1 MLQKSIDFRFILLLI
16 GLLGI
21 GGFLNMQ
28 TTPALQA
35 GGTPTT
41 ANPIL
46 FVTQIPIAADFATIG
61 STFANHRA
69 TLSSAGRGGDL
80 WIRYPNGTLKNLT
93 ETAGYGTDGF
103 QGADGIGV
111 RDPAVYWD
119 GTKAIFSMVI
129 GSPTAQY
136 QVNTYRWQ
144 LYEITGLGLNDTP
157 VITKVPNQPED
168 FNNISPIYGTDDRII
183 FTSDRPRN
191 GAEHL
196 YPQLDEY
203 ESTPTNTGLW
213 SLDPTDGD
221 LILLNHAPSGDF
233 SPMIDSNGR
242 IVFTQWDHLQ
252 RDQQADADAL
262 TPNGQAVPYGAFN
275 YSSELENS
283 VPLNDATEIFPEPRA
298 ERTDLLQG
306 TNQVGHSFNHFF
318 PWMIEQ
324 DGTEGEVLLHLG
336 RQELH
341 GYIPASLNDDPNV
354 IEFYGQYSRTNSNS
368 ILNMF
373 HIEEDPTALE
383 TYFGVDAPEFQ
394 THSAGHIISLN
405 TAGLNADQVVVNYVT
420 DPDNNNG
427 RYREPL
433 PMSDGALVAVYS
445 SYDGAETGSGF
456 NSDYNF
462 RLYTLANSG
471 GEMVAS
477 APLTNGISKNISY
490 WDPDSMV
497 SYNGVLWELN
507 PVEVKVRTRPAVTP
521 ITLESPEQTVFDD
534 KGVNVAEFQQ
544 FLVDNNL
551 ALAISR
557 DVTSRD
563 DLDRQQPFNLRVSNG
578 GVQTIGASGE
588 IYDVAYLQ
596 FFQGMQ
602 IRGYNNFRDGRRVIA
617 QPMFNAFNP
626 PSNGPTSSVAIGQDG
641 SMAALVPTQRA
652 LTWQLTDDA
661 GNTVVAERY
670 WLTFQAGEIRVCASC
685 HGLSDLDQ
693 VGQGHPQ
700 NSPEALGT
708 LLDYYL
714 FLETLNED
722 VYLPTI
728 VND

>member
-1 MLQKSIDFRFILLLI
+1 MKQNLFDFRLLLLLTL
-16 GLLGI
+16 LLGV
-21 GGFLNMQ
+21 GGLFNMQ
-28 TTPALQA
+28 TAPTLKA
-35 GGTPTT
+35 GGTPNT

-69 TLSSAGRGGDL
+69 TLHSVGRGGDL
-80 WIRYPNGTLKNLT
+80 YIRYPDGTLKNLT
-93 ETAGYGTDGF
+93 ATAGYGTDGF
-103 QGADGIGV
+103 QGADGIAI

-129 GSPTAQY
+129 GAPTQQY
-136 QVNTYRWQ
+136 QYNDYRWQ

-157 VITKVPNQPED
+157 IITKVPNQPTE
-168 FNNISPIYGTDDRII
+168 FNNVSPIYGTDDRII

-191 GAEHL
+191 GAAHL

-213 SLDPTDGD
+213 SLDPTNGD

-262 TPNGQAVPYGAFN
+262 SQGTIYGAFN
-275 YSSELENS
+275 YSSELANA
-283 VPLNDATEIFPEPRA
+283 VPLNDATEVFPEPRSQ
-298 ERTDLLQG
+298 RTDLLQG
-306 TNQVGHSFNHFF
+306 SNQVGHRFNHFF

-341 GYIPASLNDDPNV
+341 DYLPASLNDDPNV
-354 IEFYGQYSRTNSNS
+354 VEFYGQYPRTNGNS

-373 HIEEDPTALE
+373 HIEEDPTTAEL
-383 TYFGVDAPEFQ
+383 YYGVDAPEFQ
-394 THSAGHIISLN
+394 THSAGHIISLS
-405 TAGLNADQVVVNYVT
+405 TSGLNADQVTVTYVT
-420 DPDNNNG
+420 DPNNENG

-433 PMSDGALVAVYS
+433 PMSDGELIAVYS
-445 SYDGAETGSGF
+445 SYDGAESGSGF
-456 NSDYNF
+456 NSNYDF
-462 RLYTLANSG
+462 RLYTLTNSG

-490 WDPDSMV
+490 WNPDSMV
-497 SYNGVLWELN
+497 SYNGILWELN
-507 PVEVKVRTRPAVTP
+507 PVEVKARTRPTITP
-521 ITLESPEQTVFDD
+521 ITLESPEQTVFDN
-534 KGVNVAEFQQ
+534 KGVNVTEFQQ
-544 FLVDNNL
+544 FLIDNNL
-551 ALAISR
+551 ALAITR

-578 GVQTIGASGE
+578 GTQTIGASGE
-588 IYDVAYLQ
+588 VYDVTYLQ

-602 IRGYNNFRDGRRVIA
+602 LRGYSDFSDGRRVIA

-626 PSNGPTSSVAIGQDG
+626 PNDGPTSSVAIGQDG
-641 SMAALVPTQRA
+641 SMAAFVPTQRA
-652 LTWQLTDDA
+652 LSWQLTDEV
-661 GNTVVAERY
+661 GNPVVIERY
-670 WLTFQAGEIRVCASC
+670 WLTFQPGEIRVCASC

-693 VGQGHPQ
+693 AGQGHPQ

-714 FLETLNED
+714 FLQTLDENQ
-722 VYLPTI
+722 YLPI
-728 VND
+728 VSDD